1 MLQQQ
6 LAKSSVKKIPGNAE
20 LSLQGRQYVMDG
32 DYEMLELL
40 YDSVPAVLSELICTA
55 FIPRPGY
62 KFIVSDFSALE
73 ARVLAFLAGET

>member
-1 MLQQQ
+1 
-6 LAKSSVKKIPGNAE
+6 
-20 LSLQGRQYVMDG
+20 MDG

-62 KFIVSDFSALE
+62 KFIVSDFSAFE